1 MRQSVDAT
9 YDHRE
14 TGDRFT
20 VETRLDGKRLS
31 LEPTCDPFVHT
42 TVHVG
47 LRDLLRAVLRRRLSV
62 SVVVSGDSEIVE
74 DVCELNDDYTGRHDS
89 TRRRDWDA
97 QIRGALER
105 L

>member
-31 LEPTCDPFVHT
+31 LEPTCGSFTQP
-42 TVHVG
+42 
-47 LRDLLRAVLRRRLSV
+47 A
-62 SVVVSGDSEIVE
+62 SGCGTFFGRCY
-74 DVCELNDDYTGRHDS
+74 DVASR
-89 TRRRDWDA
+89 
-97 QIRGALER
+97 
-105 L
+105 